1 MALPLPRVVPD
12 VGPGGP
18 LVTSMRGINAL
29 TNSNLENQYAGIRN
43 QYAPYNMYANA
54 LSKIAYAQYLP
65 YQLQAQA
72 LSNPLLWMAMKDNP
86 QAAADMMNRFASS
99 MPQGNTIGQ
108 LPGGQ
113 PIPVPG
119 QRGTGNGLLSML
131 INRITG
137 GDSQPQPQSRNAL
150 TGGGQEFGAVN
161 QASPEMVADIAEHG
175 NAAYQNQPQ
184 SSTSAQGSALIPAT
198 QGGIQGIIGSKIAPF
213 YAQSQKPGTA
223 FVDPNSGN
231 IISTPTNET
240 VTAAQN
246 AINAAKRVEPQ
257 LEKLADAAGPF
268 LSAGGIV
275 GNQFQRGWNL
285 VFPNKA
291 GKLPTQYAQFNS
303 LLQSA
308 PEALVKSYG
317 LRPTNETIDR
327 MQKVIEPYM
336 GETKEQY
343 KARILNQLEALR
355 TEQIGVSQQQL
366 SQGFN
371 LGGGQQS
378 APSLPIETPVKSSS
392 KISSGAKNLAKDM
405 QLPQF
410 ESKEQF
416 QAWYARQPKMVQ
428 DAVREHLGKK

>member
-18 LVTSMRGINAL
+18 MVTSMRGINAL

-43 QYAPYNMYANA
+43 QYAPYNMYADA

-86 QAAADMMNRFASS
+86 QAAADMMTRFASS
-99 MPQGNTIGQ
+99 MPQGNNLGQ

-113 PIPVPG
+113 PIPIPG
-119 QRGTGNGLLSML
+119 QRSTGNGLLSM
-131 INRITG
+131 IMNKITG
-137 GDSQPQPQSRNAL
+137 GNDEGAPVNQNAL
-150 TGGGQEFGAVN
+150 AGGGQDFGAN
-161 QASPEMVADIAEHG
+161 NRAPDSMVADIAQNG

-184 SSTSAQGSALIPAT
+184 APTPTQGSPLIPST
-198 QGGIQGIIGSKIAPF
+198 QGGVAGVIGSKTAPF
-213 YAQSQKPGTA
+213 YAQSQKPGTS
-223 FVDPNSGN
+223 FYDPQSGN
-231 IISTPTNET
+231 IISAPTNET

-246 AINAAKRVEPQ
+246 SINAAKRVEPQ

-336 GETKEQY
+336 GETKDQY
-343 KARILNQLEALR
+343 KARILSQLEALR

-371 LGGGQQS
+371 LGGGQQP
-378 APSLPIETPVKSSS
+378 APVSPVNTSP
-392 KISSGAKNLAKDM
+392 KISSGAKSLAKDM

-410 ESKEQF
+410 DSKEQF